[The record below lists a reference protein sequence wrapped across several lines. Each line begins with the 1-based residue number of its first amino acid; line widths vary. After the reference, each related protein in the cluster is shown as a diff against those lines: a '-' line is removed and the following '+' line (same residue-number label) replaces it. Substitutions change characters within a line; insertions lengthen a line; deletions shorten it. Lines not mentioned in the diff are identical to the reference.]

1 MLDLSTMN
9 FVAEL
14 HPQKIGLRNPG
25 ADKSKVFENCIWWGR
40 EIIFFFF
47 TAEQCWKYFL
57 GYLVNNFYLV
67 L

>member
-25 ADKSKVFENCIWWGR
+25 ADKSKVFKNCVWWGR
-40 EIIFFFF
+40 EIILFFLKQSSAGN
-47 TAEQCWKYFL
+47 TFL